1 MTKIRNNYHYFLN
14 HQFRILCEI
23 IINWSNKNEND
34 HLWNEVIFLLLH
46 TFMEFAANWYRKCCI
61 FNKFQNTRE
70 ELAGPFM
77 SLPSMSAH
85 NLDLTLS
92 LFFCRFLDI
101 LLGVSVHSM
110 SALVQMMALCR
121 SGDKLLSEQTTA
133 WVTDVQTHA
142 ARHQCVNKYSHPSL
156 MWYLHVWNAR
166 DVLHK
171 LSAISLEYFSS
182 LAEIGGS
189 LFWHLS
195 SLVVLC
201 IVVTAYGATGD
212 DGIVGLTTFCFQC
225 STNKIFTPHYSCSLT
240 EMYTC
245 FIMLGQFFY
254 HIIIVSFFFLLK
266 VGDRQLDG
274 FVVADGTV
282 SCHDDLLCHWWWQ
295 AWSSFVLGAKNRASI
310 ALFMC

>member
-1 MTKIRNNYHYFLN
+1 
-14 HQFRILCEI
+14 
-23 IINWSNKNEND
+23 
-34 HLWNEVIFLLLH
+34 
-46 TFMEFAANWYRKCCI
+46 MEFAANWYKKCCN

-85 NLDLTLS
+85 NLDLTVS

-101 LLGVSVHSM
+101 LPGVSVHSM

-121 SGDKLLSEQTTA
+121 SGDKPLSEQTTA
-133 WVTDVQTHA
+133 WVIDVQTRA

-156 MWYLHVWNAR
+156 MWYLHVWNVR

-195 SLVVLC
+195 SLVVPC
-201 IVVTAYGATGD
+201 VVVTTYGATGD
-212 DGIVGLTTFCFQC
+212 DGIVGLTFCFQC
-225 STNKIFTPHYSCSLT
+225 STNEIFTPHYSCLPHWNVHLFYYAWTISLP
-240 EMYTC
+240 YYH
-245 FIMLGQFFY
+245 FSFY
-254 HIIIVSFFFLLK
+254 W
-266 VGDRQLDG
+266 R
-274 FVVADGTV
+274 
-282 SCHDDLLCHWWWQ
+282 
-295 AWSSFVLGAKNRASI
+295 
-310 ALFMC
+310 